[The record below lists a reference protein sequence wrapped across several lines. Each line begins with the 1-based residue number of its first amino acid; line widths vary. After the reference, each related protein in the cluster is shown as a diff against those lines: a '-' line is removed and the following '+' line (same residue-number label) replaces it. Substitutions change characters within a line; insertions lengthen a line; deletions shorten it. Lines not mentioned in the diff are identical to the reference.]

1 MTTLKINSSVVKLV
15 NKNNEKEEIKR
26 GIEIIKNLERKDVAS
41 IQEELDNTNN
51 INIEEDDTS
60 NQNNPFLK
68 TYNYQVKFENSL
80 ILGDSRAASIY
91 EYNILDQSYFIAY
104 KGRNILTAK
113 SNGEIEKAINL
124 APKNIFLTYGL
135 NDVENFDNTEEFI
148 QKYSEIIN
156 EIKRRTPHTKIYVNS
171 ILEVSI
177 KGLQSIPRYA
187 LIPKYNESLKKMCS
201 DLDVNYIDMSP
212 LFNENDFD
220 ADGVHFK
227 PELNKR
233 WLNLLIEEANL

>member
-1 MTTLKINSSVVKLV
+1 MAFRMSMVEISRLSTTFSTSSF
-15 NKNNEKEEIKR
+15 N
-26 GIEIIKNLERKDVAS
+26 
-41 IQEELDNTNN
+41 
-51 INIEEDDTS
+51 DTS
-60 NQNNPFLK
+60 FRLSSM
-68 TYNYQVKFENSL
+68 TSLTALADKFENSL

-156 EIKRRTPHTKIYVNS
+156 DIKRRTPHTKIYVNS
-171 ILEVSI
+171 I
-177 KGLQSIPRYA
+177 
-187 LIPKYNESLKKMCS
+187 
-201 DLDVNYIDMSP
+201 
-212 LFNENDFD
+212 
-220 ADGVHFK
+220 
-227 PELNKR
+227 
-233 WLNLLIEEANL
+233 